1 MKLFQELFLNWCLV
15 WKTADRNY
23 YSAQFFPFFPYLDA
37 VFKHVFAFLI
47 FSQICFSLGAQVD
60 SFHTPPTT
68 PQNDGAVFT
77 TSAPQLPSS
86 PTISVSSIP
95 PVPVTTGKK
104 SQHGTPTTPSARSPP
119 PDWKPRPPVS
129 ATISSTVSAGVIPV
143 NSKPA
148 GAVAVSEKATVGRNG
163 GPPTS
168 TPRIPVT
175 PEKSVPIS
183 PIKSPSSLSSASPV
197 VGSSLGQNWRERD
210 SGLSRSLPQCQE
222 PKDGQS
228 EELEKLLEEC
238 KLALGIT
245 ASEDGST
252 NTAGESKISL
262 NLIVLV
268 FEMSKYAPLNKHC
281 NNTSCRLVVWVPQLC
296 ISMWAKHLSVL
307 RRASQFPWHFLFYMH
322 VMLPDISVT
331 FPQRYWRIC
340 WQKWRV
346 WRVH

>member
-15 WKTADRNY
+15 WKTSDRND
-23 YSAQFFPFFPYLDA
+23 YSAQFFPFSPYLDA
-37 VFKHVFAFLI
+37 VFKHNLLFSFSLKSVF
-47 FSQICFSLGAQVD
+47 LGAQVD

-86 PTISVSSIP
+86 PTISVSSLP
-95 PVPVTTGKK
+95 PVPATTGKK

-119 PDWKPRPPVS
+119 PDWKPCPPVS
-129 ATISSTVSAGVIPV
+129 ANSSTVSAGINPV

-175 PEKSVPIS
+175 PDKSVPVS

-210 SGLSRSLPQCQE
+210 SGLSQSLPQCQE

-238 KLALGIT
+238 KLALGIP

-252 NTAGESKISL
+252 NTAGESEISL
-262 NLIVLV
+262 IIIVLV
-268 FEMSKYAPLNKHC
+268 FEISKYPLPK
-281 NNTSCRLVVWVPQLC
+281 
-296 ISMWAKHLSVL
+296 
-307 RRASQFPWHFLFYMH
+307 
-322 VMLPDISVT
+322 
-331 FPQRYWRIC
+331 
-340 WQKWRV
+340 
-346 WRVH
+346 